1 MWCWQRTTTLTK
13 PTEAQLTPEN
23 TIPLNS
29 SSCRISRDQSRHRW
43 DSAVSEL
50 GNRRPCE
57 DRLLPP
63 QWHQWGLSGNLDLQ
77 LSPSSSRWLERHFLC
92 QSVASAE
99 TKLRAW
105 TSALHPEVARGI
117 CLLLNYGVGVG
128 FQNGGN
134 HEFSQWNH
142 MYNSIMT
149 EAVTFAW
156 HLFF

>member
-1 MWCWQRTTTLTK
+1 MLTK
-13 PTEAQLTPEN
+13 DNNFDKTHRSPANTREHHSPQLLFLQDQQRP
-23 TIPLNS
+23 IKASVRLS
-29 SSCRISRDQSRHRW
+29 SVWTWQQ
-43 DSAVSEL
+43 ETL
-50 GNRRPCE
+50 RRQVAPS
-57 DRLLPP
+57 

-77 LSPSSSRWLERHFLC
+77 LSPSSSRWLDRHFLC